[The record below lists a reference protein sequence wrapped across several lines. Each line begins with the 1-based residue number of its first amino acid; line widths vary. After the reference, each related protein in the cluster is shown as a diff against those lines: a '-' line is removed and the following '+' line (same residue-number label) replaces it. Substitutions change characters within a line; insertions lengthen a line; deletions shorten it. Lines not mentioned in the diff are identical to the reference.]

1 MDQRKI
7 RVLYITDTFRQR
19 SGITAVIRNYLTHFD
34 WDKIQVDL
42 LVNDTSEKEAVEQM
56 RKLGANIFYMP
67 VLGMRTISPF
77 FKFIKSFF
85 KEHHY
90 DIVHSHYYQI
100 DTLVFPIAKKHFNCK
115 CISHSHSTKY
125 SEYFIRGL
133 RNRIMCWNIGK
144 VADYWAACSNDAGIF
159 LFGKSF
165 QNSPKKLIVIN
176 GIESKEYLFDNL
188 VREQKRK
195 EFGIGNEEIIVGH
208 IGRMAPPKNPLFL
221 LDIFQELLKINDK
234 YRLMMVGNGP
244 MESEVRDKATR
255 LGLNDK
261 IYFAGV
267 RNDVPKLINAFDF
280 FLFPSL
286 YEGLGIVA
294 VEAQANGLNCLVSD
308 VIPSEVD
315 LTGITRL
322 SLKKPASEWAQTI
335 NEIGTN
341 RHENNVQKVVEA
353 GYDIQIAANALYDFY
368 SQIIIISQG

>member
-19 SGITAVIRNYLTHFD
+19 SGISAVIRNYLTHFD

-42 LVNDTSEKEAVEQM
+42 LVNDTSEEDAVDQM
-56 RKLGANIFYMP
+56 KKMGANIFYMP
-67 VLGMRTISPF
+67 VLGLKTIPHF

-100 DTLVFPIAKKHFNCK
+100 DTLVFPIAKKYFNCK

-125 SEYFIRGL
+125 SEYFIRGV
-133 RNRIMCWNIGK
+133 RNRLMCWNIGK
-144 VADYWAACSNDAGIF
+144 AADYWAACSNDAGTF

-165 QNSPKKLIVIN
+165 QKSPKKLIVIN
-176 GIESKEYLFDNL
+176 GIESREYKFDNL
-188 VREQKRK
+188 LREQKRK
-195 EFGIGNEEIIVGH
+195 EFAIGNEEIIVGH
-208 IGRMAPPKNPLFL
+208 IGRMAPPKNPIFL
-221 LDIFQELLKINDK
+221 LDIFQELLKLNGN

-244 MESEVRDKATR
+244 MESEVRNKASR
-255 LGLNDK
+255 LGIIDK
-261 IYFAGV
+261 IYFTGV
-267 RNDVPKLINAFDF
+267 RTDVPKLINAFDF

-286 YEGLGIVA
+286 YEGLGIVV

-308 VIPSEVD
+308 IIPSEVD

-322 SLKKPASEWAQTI
+322 SLKVPASEWAQKI
-335 NEIGTN
+335 DEMGFN
-341 RHENNVQKVVEA
+341 RHEDNVQKVVEA

-368 SQIIIISQG
+368 LQIINQWKR

>member
-42 LVNDTSEKEAVEQM
+42 LVNDTSEEEAVEQM

-90 DIVHSHYYQI
+90 DIIHSHYYQI

-133 RNRIMCWNIGK
+133 RNRIMCWNIGD

-176 GIESKEYLFDNL
+176 GIESKEYEFDNQ
-188 VREQKRK
+188 VREQKRN

-221 LDIFQELLKINDK
+221 LDIFQELLKLNDK

-255 LGLNDK
+255 LGLTDK

-322 SLKKPASEWAQTI
+322 SLKAPASEWAQKI
-335 NEIGTN
+335 NQIGFS

-368 SQIIIISQG
+368 SQIINQ

>member
-42 LVNDTSEKEAVEQM
+42 LVNDTSEEEAVEQM

-176 GIESKEYLFDNL
+176 GVESKEYLFDNL

-208 IGRMAPPKNPLFL
+208 IGRMAPQKNPLFL

-368 SQIIIISQG
+368 SQIISQG